1 MADNEEER
9 EEDNEGGGR
18 LERTC
23 VMAILQVQPYC
34 QRRLPPCE
42 AEELPGDVTRLR
54 ACPKSLA
61 KRTTCKRLQA
71 ATKNTGL
78 SLRGQANI
86 SSSMS
91 LSPGRHAH
99 STRFPAPSSSH

>member
-34 QRRLPPCE
+34 KSRLLQKIRASASE
-42 AEELPGDVTRLR
+42 ARQTLVLR
-54 ACPKSLA
+54 
-61 KRTTCKRLQA
+61 
-71 ATKNTGL
+71 
-78 SLRGQANI
+78 
-86 SSSMS
+86 
-91 LSPGRHAH
+91 
-99 STRFPAPSSSH
+99 

>member
-34 QRRLPPCE
+34 KSRL
-42 AEELPGDVTRLR
+42 LQQIR
-54 ACPKSLA
+54 AF
-61 KRTTCKRLQA
+61 
-71 ATKNTGL
+71 